1 MNEAE
6 VYQVLEE
13 GLSIF
18 KGVFEENDF
27 MADFRPSL
35 SDVINDCR
43 IIDYDAIDKLREA
56 LKPVNECLESLKT
69 KPAEMSDYAKE
80 SYLER
85 RAELKDALEKI
96 KTLNSADISRSE
108 NENYVEL
115 TLSVPQFDDLT
126 MSFEKRTNK
135 LIFTTDYDSDFPF
148 KKEEVERV
156 LKETAEKYGATVEH
170 MPTCVLET
178 KGDNPTE
185 EEIKTLAIAGIE
197 GLINLSPLK
206 YNGVERKFY
215 REDVY

>member
-1 MNEAE
+1 MNEVE
-6 VYQVLEE
+6 IYQILEE
-13 GLSIF
+13 GLSTF
-18 KGVFEENDF
+18 KGVFEESDF
-27 MADFRPSL
+27 TADFRPSL
-35 SDVINDCR
+35 SDIINDYR
-43 IIDYDAIDKLREA
+43 IVDYDAIDKLREA

-80 SYLER
+80 DYLER
-85 RAELKDALEKI
+85 QAELKEALEKI
-96 KTLNSADISRSE
+96 KALNSANISRSE
-108 NENYVEL
+108 NEGYVEL

-135 LIFTTDYDSDFPF
+135 LTFVTDYDSDFPF
-148 KKEEVERV
+148 SKTEIERV
-156 LKETAEKYGATVEH
+156 LKETVEKYGATVEH
-170 MPTCVLET
+170 TSTCVLKT

-215 REDVY
+215 REDIY